1 MRISFNWISDFVD
14 IDADPSAVADA
25 LTLSGTEVEEI
36 DHVTIPE
43 EVVCARII
51 EKEPH
56 PNADSLHLCKVDT
69 GGEELQIVCGAPNV
83 RQGMLTA
90 LAPIG
95 TKLGDS
101 MVVKKAKI
109 RGVDSYG
116 VLASERELGLTDD
129 HTGIMEIEDKS
140 ICPGDILIDKLKLE
154 DWVFDISVTPNRGD
168 CLSVIGIARELAA
181 IFNTSMKYSPIEP
194 EEDKIPIDTALSVEI
209 EAVDACP
216 RYCARVLKGLH
227 VAKSP
232 FWMRRRLFLSGAR
245 AINNVVDITNYVMLE
260 CGQPLHAFDYDLIGE
275 HTIVV
280 RKAYD
285 GETFVTLD
293 STERSLLK
301 DALLICDKEK
311 AVALAGIMGGENSE
325 MSDDSKEVVLESAYF
340 DPVQVRKTSSR
351 LNLSTE
357 ASYRFERG
365 VDPDGQ
371 KKAVDRAASLMARL
385 ADARVLK
392 GVIDVNHLESAP
404 RKIYLRKKR
413 LEKILGASN
422 VKISKVEA
430 IFKGLGFEITSDE
443 GGWGIIA
450 PLFRHDIE
458 REIDLIEEY
467 VRIDGMDN
475 VPSDLPR
482 FEPQIKPSD
491 VLKLRDIRTTLS
503 AMGFN
508 EVITYSFISPRW
520 GEWFKD
526 RYLELKNP
534 ISDEMAIMRTSLIP
548 GLASVVARNK
558 RIQLRDVHIFE
569 IGKCFLPVQDNS
581 HLPTEIERLGIAS
594 SGSRKKLHWS
604 EEAGQVDFYDMKGI
618 VESIVPD
625 IEFRPSNHIFFTPGI
640 QADVYSGSG
649 LIGYIGALNP
659 DIIEYLDLSDDIYVM
674 EIELETL
681 LIRKPAEIG
690 PLPRFP
696 SICRDISLVVDSNII
711 YEDIEG
717 VILSKG
723 IKDLRQIEVIDV
735 YRGEKLP
742 QDKNGITLR
751 ITYQSATKTLED
763 KVINKWQK
771 VILDTLREKLGIYLR
786 QT

>member
-1 MRISFNWISDFVD
+1 MRISFNWIKDFVD

-25 LTLSGTEVEEI
+25 LTLSGTEVEEV

-43 EVVCARII
+43 EVICARII
-51 EKEPH
+51 KKEPH
-56 PNADSLHLCKVDT
+56 PNADRLHLCKVDA
-69 GGEELQIVCGAPNV
+69 GSEELQIVCGAPNV

-116 VLASERELGLTDD
+116 VLASEKELGLTDD
-129 HTGIMEIEDKS
+129 HTGIMEIEEKEIS
-140 ICPGDILIDKLKLE
+140 PGDVLVDKLKLE

-181 IFNTSMKYSPIEP
+181 IFNTSMKYPPIEL
-194 EEDKIPIDTALSVEI
+194 EENKISIDTALSVEI
-209 EAVDACP
+209 EAVDVCP
-216 RYCARVLKGLH
+216 RYCARVLKDLH
-227 VAKSP
+227 IAKSP

-260 CGQPLHAFDYDLIGE
+260 CGQPLHAFDYDLIGG
-275 HTIVV
+275 HAIVV

-285 GETFVTLD
+285 GEAFVTLD
-293 STERSLLK
+293 STERSLLR
-301 DALLICDKEK
+301 DDLLICDKEK

-325 MSDDSKEVVLESAYF
+325 MADDSKEVVLESAYF
-340 DPVQVRKTSSR
+340 DPVQIRKTSSR
-351 LNLSTE
+351 LSLSTE

-392 GVIDVNHLESAP
+392 GVIDVNHIRYTP
-404 RKIYLRKKR
+404 KKIPLRKR
-413 LEKILGASN
+413 NLEKILGIN
-422 VKISKVEA
+422 DIHPPKVETV
-430 IFKGLGFEITSDE
+430 FKGLGFEITRENE
-443 GGWGIIA
+443 GWAVVA

-475 VPSDLPR
+475 IPSDLPR
-482 FEPQIKPSD
+482 FKPQIKPSD

-508 EVITYSFISPRW
+508 EIITYSFISPRW
-520 GEWFKD
+520 KKWFKD
-526 RYLELKNP
+526 RYLELENP
-534 ISDEMAIMRTSLIP
+534 ISDEMSIMRTSLIP

-569 IGKCFLPVQDNS
+569 IGKCFLPVQDSS
-581 HLPTEIERLGIAS
+581 HLPTEIERLGIAI

-604 EEAGQVDFYDMKGI
+604 EESDQVDFYDMKGI
-618 VESIVPD
+618 VESMVPD
-625 IEFRPSNHIFFTPGI
+625 IGFRPSSHIFLTPGI
-640 QADVYSGSG
+640 QADIYSGPD

-674 EIELETL
+674 EILLEIL
-681 LIRKPAEIG
+681 LTRKPVEIS

-696 SICRDISLVVDSNII
+696 STSRDISLVVDNSTT

-717 VILSKG
+717 IILSKG
-723 IKDLRQIEVIDV
+723 IKDLKQIEVIDV

-742 QDKNGITLR
+742 QDKKGITLR
-751 ITYQSATKTLED
+751 ITYQSAIKTLED

-771 VILDTLREKLGIYLR
+771 VILDTLGEKLGVYLR